1 MASETARKP
10 TWGQALAVYAERP
23 VLSML
28 FLGFSAGL
36 PFYLVFSTLSAW
48 LRIAG
53 IERATIGMLAWVG
66 LMYSF
71 KWVWAPIV
79 DRIGLPILDKLLGR
93 RRSWMLVAQIGLVVA
108 LANLALSNPAESIAH
123 VVVFSLMVAFFAATQ
138 DIAIDAWRI
147 ESSSADKQGAM
158 AAAYQI
164 GYRTALMV
172 ASAGALIIAGQ
183 SGFRTSYFT
192 MAALVSIGIITTFLV
207 REPDRPAVALT
218 GQREHNHAEWDA
230 MKIRW
235 ARWMKRLAD
244 HSPNFRSVLG
254 GGGWLVDR
262 IPMPRWLREA
272 GIWFFG
278 SAVSPVVD
286 FFRRYG
292 LWLGVMIFAFIS
304 TYRLTDYVM
313 GTMTNTFYID
323 MGFTVT
329 EVGVVAKFFGWPSTL
344 VGAVVGG
351 IIVAKVGR
359 IRGLVLGSVLVMISN
374 LFYAT
379 YGAYTCQI
387 PMECAQAG
395 MFDFWQQHITASG
408 PATRMG
414 LSFIVGFDNLA
425 LGVHGTALIAFMSSL
440 TSAKY
445 TATQYAVLSSLY
457 ALPGKLLM
465 GTSGFAVDAL
475 GYGDFFL
482 YTATLSVPAL
492 LLLIW
497 LSRRDIVAAARD

>member
-1 MASETARKP
+1 MPAETPRKP

-48 LRIAG
+48 LRTAH

-71 KWVWAPIV
+71 KWMWAPIV
-79 DRIGLPILDKLLGR
+79 DRVGLPLLDRLLGR
-93 RRSWMLVAQIGLVVA
+93 RRSWMLVAQIGVMIC
-108 LANLALSNPAESIAH
+108 LANIGLGDPQQSIAH
-123 VVVFSLMVAFFAATQ
+123 IAVFALLVAFFAATQ
-138 DIAIDAWRI
+138 DIAVDAWRI
-147 ESSSADKQGAM
+147 ESAAADKQGAM

-164 GYRTALMV
+164 GYRTALMA
-172 ASAGALIIAGQ
+172 ASAGALIIAGE
-183 SGFRTSYFT
+183 SGFRTSYLT
-192 MAALVSIGIITTFLV
+192 MAALMVVGVITTLLV
-207 REPDRPAVALT
+207 REPQRLFTESAE
-218 GQREHNHAEWDA
+218 QREHRAAQW
-230 MKIRW
+230 
-235 ARWMKRLAD
+235 LAT
-244 HSPNFRSVLG
+244 RSH
-254 GGGWLVDR
+254 W
-262 IPMPRWLREA
+262 PRWLQQS
-272 GIWFFG
+272 GVWFMG
-278 SAVSPVVD
+278 AVVGPVVD
-286 FFRRYG
+286 FFGRYG
-292 LWLGVMIFAFIS
+292 LGLGLLIFAFIS

-329 EVGVVAKFFGWPSTL
+329 QVGVVAKFFGWPSTL

-351 IIVAKVGR
+351 LLVARLGR
-359 IRGLVLGSVLVMISN
+359 IKGLLLGSVLVIASN

-379 YGAYTCQI
+379 YGTYACHI
-387 PMECAQAG
+387 PLECAQSG
-395 MFDFWQQHITASG
+395 MFDFWSQRIDPRG
-408 PATRMG
+408 PATSLG

-457 ALPGKLLM
+457 SLPGKLLM

-482 YTATLSVPAL
+482 YTAFLSIPGL
-492 LLLIW
+492 LLLMW
-497 LSRRDIVAAARD
+497 LSRHDITAAARN